1 MVLCRAD
8 VCHEGALLRGQSFE
22 FSSDLLSSSSIDG
35 TYDGKKS
42 AGRRTGRDQKVFE
55 VHIEEGDIVAP
66 GLIELQTN
74 GLCGIHFTSLTEDDY
89 EASLEKVSI
98 EMAKNGV
105 TGWYATIPTVEG
117 ARWKQVSMSSVGFP
131 LNINHSHLHSRL
143 YGFRVVRSNKRN
155 TERRSSSQII
165 PQTSL

>member
-1 MVLCRAD
+1 MEESTSVVVCRAD
-8 VCHEGALLRGQSFE
+8 ICHEGALLRGQFFE
-22 FSSDLLSSSSIDG
+22 FSSDLISSSSIDG
-35 TYDGKKS
+35 TYDAEAS
-42 AGRRTGRDQKVFE
+42 AGRRTGTDSEVIE
-55 VHIEEGDIVAP
+55 VHIEEGDIIAP

-98 EMAKNGV
+98 EMARNGV

-131 LNINHSHLHSRL
+131 LNINHSHSHSRL
-143 YGFRVVRSNKRN
+143 FGF
-155 TERRSSSQII
+155 
-165 PQTSL
+165 